1 MGKPDVLT
9 SLGARIRELRT
20 ARAWTQE
27 MLAERAGITWRYVSA
42 IERGTKGATI
52 ETLVGIAGAMDL
64 GLSELF
70 LGVDRP
76 VPKDLTRISAAVGW
90 AGRRQAAG
98 DPQDRRG
105 QPPLGGAVTL

>member
-1 MGKPDVLT
+1 MRKPDVLT

-52 ETLVGIAGAMDL
+52 ETLVGIAEAMDL

-76 VPKDLTRISAAVGW
+76 VPKDLTRISAAV
-90 AGRRQAAG
+90 AGQAA
-98 DPQDRRG
+98 DKQRAILKIVEDSLR
-105 QPPLGGAVTL
+105 LAAL